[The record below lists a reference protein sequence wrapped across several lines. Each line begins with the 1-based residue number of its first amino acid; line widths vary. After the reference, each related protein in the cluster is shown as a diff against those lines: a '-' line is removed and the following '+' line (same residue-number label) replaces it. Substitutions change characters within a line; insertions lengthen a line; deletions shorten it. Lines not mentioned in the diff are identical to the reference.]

1 MKPLAR
7 PQFAALRVLLVED
20 EVLVRIALA
29 GELRAAGVNVIETG
43 SADEAWDYL
52 LAGGGAD
59 LIFSDVCM
67 PGSMDGLELA
77 HRVKMQHPELSVI
90 LTSGSRSLDEEGVRF
105 LSKPYD
111 FDNAVRV
118 ILDTLALKQS
128 GAAYGAVSH
137 G

>member
-1 MKPLAR
+1 MKPLAG
-7 PQFAALRVLLVED
+7 PQFAALRVLVVED

-52 LAGGGAD
+52 LAGGAVD
-59 LIFSDVCM
+59 LVFSDVCM
-67 PGSMDGLELA
+67 PGSMNGLELVR
-77 HRVKMQHPELSVI
+77 RVKMQHPELSVI
-90 LTSGSRSLDEEGVRF
+90 LTSGSLSLNEEGVQF
-105 LSKPYD
+105 LAKPYD
-111 FDNAVRV
+111 FDDAVRV

>member
-1 MKPLAR
+1 MEPLAG
-7 PQFAALRVLLVED
+7 PQIAASRVLIVED
-20 EVLVRIALA
+20 ELLVRIALA

-52 LAGGGAD
+52 LAGGAAD
-59 LIFSDVCM
+59 LLFSDVCM
-67 PGSMDGLELA
+67 PGSMNGLELA
-77 HRVKMQHPELSVI
+77 NRVKMQHPELSVI
-90 LTSGSRSLDEEGVRF
+90 LTSGSLSLDEKDVRF
-105 LSKPYD
+105 LAKPYD

>member
-7 PQFAALRVLLVED
+7 PQFAALRVLIVED

-52 LAGGGAD
+52 LAGGAAD

-77 HRVKMQHPELSVI
+77 HRVKMQHPELCVI